1 MAKARARR
9 ARVLREGSAR
19 RKIETAQAARRAR
32 SEAEQ
37 RRGRLLFERRER
49 AARFSPP
56 RGVPIVPARELSPAT
71 GECRGSPV
79 AMEPVSLQCRG
90 EKGGDAMEGSPQS
103 VFGARTCLS
112 ESTARSFPKMKNL
125 DSDEEMKH
133 GFRYAHGK
141 GEREVRRAAGKIS
154 GYYLLSKARQAMA
167 QAGVLGETLSSLGFD
182 ECTSR
187 LETPEAQKSVDLV
200 FRALGMRNK
209 NRLVT
214 RKDAMREQMERRV
227 LLSSIVVSLHP
238 EAVME
243 EKVRPSNPTADVISV
258 DSWAVYTAR
267 RMLLCLHVGTL
278 GAVANAWLQWRR
290 AFTKWKKNDA
300 EVLLRAMIEDAVAT
314 QALQNTV
321 TRSFNDAKGQE
332 RMRTSLGGS
341 SYAAS
346 ARQQEQ
352 NIWEDQISRKQEKIK
367 EAVDKFAGP
376 RGLRRLQAA
385 LAASRQITDERI
397 IHEIMIDLP
406 GLLAKIQSSP
416 PVPEDAWERLQIE
429 LSKSPPE
436 RNELASRLLHL
447 SNMLNSMIEGCFTI
461 ENDEVTNEL
470 NGDFAIQLVC
480 SVAAALEKCQAEA
493 FDEPLR
499 EWVNNTI
506 LKLQS
511 AGEALASVVVDTLR
525 QMTDLVQKIHH
536 SIVTFRIRRVAPVVQ
551 QYGAAWERSSF
562 QGHVMSGEVPSSFPQ
577 TRNLFSEVVASITNN
592 NTSDVQDVSPSAPL
606 PLKEVIIRGIIR
618 LIMKSTVCSLE
629 ELPEF
634 MRLDQQRIVRMQ
646 NDFQGCALLASLDNI
661 AKQYISSKGAPRCND
676 GVAKVWAVLQSE
688 SPTLRDIQSAFIA
701 GVSSSLSRNN
711 INVHN
716 GERELL
722 EGMVESATRPSD
734 KTLALMM
741 ERMEHALLRYSLRAQ
756 RVQGS
761 ARMPISSD
769 VVLPP
774 GLEGIEEGVKKLSH
788 TITRLADHLLQ
799 VHGSALNALLV
810 SI

>member
-1 MAKARARR
+1 
-9 ARVLREGSAR
+9 
-19 RKIETAQAARRAR
+19 
-32 SEAEQ
+32 
-37 RRGRLLFERRER
+37 
-49 AARFSPP
+49 
-56 RGVPIVPARELSPAT
+56 
-71 GECRGSPV
+71 
-79 AMEPVSLQCRG
+79 
-90 EKGGDAMEGSPQS
+90 
-103 VFGARTCLS
+103 
-112 ESTARSFPKMKNL
+112 
-125 DSDEEMKH
+125 MKH
-133 GFRYAHGK
+133 AFGYAHGK

-167 QAGVLGETLSSLGFD
+167 HAGVLGETLSSLGFD

-200 FRALGMRNK
+200 FQALGMRNK

-214 RKDAMREQMERRV
+214 RKDTMREQMERRV

-243 EKVRPSNPTADVISV
+243 EKVRPSNPTADVVSV

-321 TRSFNDAKGQE
+321 TRGFNDAKSQE

-341 SYAAS
+341 SSAAS

-352 NIWEDQISRKQEKIK
+352 TIWGEQISRKQEMIK

-385 LAASRQITDERI
+385 LAASRQITDERV

-416 PVPEDAWERLQIE
+416 PVPEDAWRRLQIE

-436 RNELASRLLHL
+436 KNELARRLLHL
-447 SNMLNSMIEGCFTI
+447 SNMLNSMIEGCFVI
-461 ENDEVTNEL
+461 ENDEVTDEL

-480 SVAAALEKCQAEA
+480 RVAAALEKCQAEA

-499 EWVNNTI
+499 EWVNDTI

-525 QMTDLVQKIHH
+525 QMTDLVEKIHH
-536 SIVTFRIRRVAPVVQ
+536 SIVTFRIQRVAPVVQ

-577 TRNLFSEVVASITNN
+577 TRNLFSEVVVSVTNNN

-618 LIMKSTVCSLE
+618 LIMKSTGCSPE

-661 AKQYISSKGAPRCND
+661 AKQFISSKGAPRSND
-676 GVAKVWAVLQSE
+676 AVAKVVVVLESE
-688 SPTLRDIQSAFIA
+688 SPTLRDIQNAFMA

-711 INVHN
+711 INVRN

-722 EGMVESATRPSD
+722 EGIVENATRPSD
-734 KTLALMM
+734 KTLTLMM
-741 ERMEHALLRYSLRAQ
+741 ERMEHALLGYSLRAQ

-761 ARMPISSD
+761 ARIPISSD

-774 GLEGIEEGVKKLSH
+774 GLEGIEERVKKLSR

-799 VHGSALNALLV
+799 VHGSALNSLVV